1 MVVEGKS
8 TLNSAQRAD
17 GGLSVRSLV
26 LAFVLALA
34 GIWWIH
40 QASLVQAPGNIYAPV
55 YLLSVPPVPAIIFL
69 FLLVIGGA
77 GLQRMFRSRPLSS
90 RELMVIYIVL
100 VLAIP
105 PTTFGIIEMLLPW
118 VTAPQYF
125 GTPQDGLAELATQ
138 YLPGWT
144 YPHDTETIRTMFE
157 GSESGT
163 VPWRHWFV
171 PLAGWTVFCALV
183 FGTAMCLMSLF
194 HRQWSEHERLRYPLL
209 LLPLSVAD
217 QTGKHAEIR
226 GIFRNPLTWIA
237 IAVVFIHHAMNVA
250 HSYNPAVMAL
260 MDRYPVGKI
269 FTEKPW
275 TPFRALTFFHRP
287 QLVGFGY
294 FVSVDVLFS
303 AWFFHVFQ
311 MVLQVIAE
319 IVGYRAAPAFP
330 YGPQQGSGAFIALF
344 FSLLWVGRSHIAR
357 MLRGAM
363 GARNAQDEQEPMSS
377 RLMVWGTLVGFALIL
392 IWATQM
398 GMALWLAAAYF
409 SLLLGWAVVYGRIR
423 AEAGVASMWAFPFD
437 QHPQL
442 ITAAVGSRGLIT
454 GSDATQLVMLSL
466 FSWFSRGYFPSLTG
480 YIIENE
486 KLAEETGVPPR
497 KVPWLM
503 IGAFLVGMLGGYAVT
518 LHSYYGVGANVL
530 HGGTSSGGYN
540 VRSAMSVWSGAGAAL
555 RSPGEPDMRHIGGV
569 IAGGLVTLGFVAS
582 RRAWL
587 RFPFH
592 PLGYAMALNY
602 GYALWGPFLL
612 AWLLKIII
620 DRLGGAEWYRRL
632 MPFFLGLTIGDLVC
646 GGLLWIIMAVFGP
659 DITNGYMVQFG

>member
-1 MVVEGKS
+1 MVAETHSGTSK
-8 TLNSAQRAD
+8 TQRAD
-17 GGLSVRSLV
+17 TGITVRSLA
-26 LAFVLALA
+26 LALVLALA

-55 YLLSVPPVPAIIFL
+55 YLLSVPPVPAVIFL
-69 FLLVIGGA
+69 FLLVISGA
-77 GLQRMFRSRPLSS
+77 GLRRLFRGNPLSS

-125 GTPQDGLAELATQ
+125 GTPQDGLNELATQ
-138 YLPGWT
+138 YLPQWT
-144 YPHDTETIRTMFE
+144 APQDAEAIRTMFE
-157 GSESGT
+157 GSESGAI
-163 VPWRHWFV
+163 PWRHWFR
-171 PLAGWTVFCALV
+171 PLACWTAFCALV
-183 FGTAMCLMSLF
+183 FGTSMCLMSLF

-209 LLPLSVAD
+209 LLPLSVAG
-217 QTGKHAEIR
+217 QTGKHTELT

-237 IAVVFIHHAMNVA
+237 IIAVFVHHAMNVA
-250 HSYNPAVMAL
+250 HSYNPSVMAL
-260 MDRYPVGKI
+260 MDRYQVGKI

-303 AWFFHVFQ
+303 AWFFFVFQ

-319 IVGYRAAPAFP
+319 IVGYRASSGFP

-344 FSLLWVGRSHIAR
+344 FSLLWVGRSHILKL
-357 MLRGAM
+357 LRGAV
-363 GARNAQDEQEPMSS
+363 GTGEASDQREPMSS
-377 RLMVWGTLVGFALIL
+377 RLMVWGTLLGFTLIIL
-392 IWATQM
+392 WAMQM
-398 GMALWLAAAYF
+398 KMALWLAVAYF
-409 SLLLGWAVVYGRIR
+409 GLLLGWAVVYARIR

-437 QHPQL
+437 QHPQV
-442 ITAAVGSRGLIT
+442 ITAAIGTRGLIT
-454 GSDATQLVMLSL
+454 GSDATNLVMLSL

-480 YIIENE
+480 YVIENE
-486 KLAEETGVPPR
+486 KLAEETGVPVR

-503 IGAFLVGMLGGYAVT
+503 IGAFLVGMLGGYVVT

-540 VRSAMSVWSGAGAAL
+540 VRSAMSVWSGASAAL
-555 RSPGEPDMRHIGGV
+555 KSPGAPNLPQIGGV
-569 IAGGLVTLGFVAS
+569 IAGGLVTLAFVAS

-612 AWLLKIII
+612 AWALKLII
-620 DRLGGAEWYRRL
+620 DRLGGAEWYRKL
-632 MPFFLGLTIGDLVC
+632 MPFFLGLTIGDLVA
-646 GGLLWIIMAVFGP
+646 GGLLWIIMAIFGP